1 MSRWKAAFLH
11 FLISLL
17 VMSLVAGFV
26 CWRWYPPGLFGMAKA
41 GTILALLAS
50 VDLVLGPLLTAIV
63 FRTGKPGLK
72 FDLAVIAL
80 VQLLALSYGLNTLWH
95 SRPAY
100 IVAISNRFRM
110 VFANEIEMP
119 SAEKAIPLYRSAPA
133 WGAKVVAAPLPA
145 DPKARAAAILESFSG
160 AEIFFQP
167 SHYVPYPPSGDEP
180 LRHAIPAEKVI
191 ALAPPAQRAAWQAA
205 FRRDLGLKQPAMLP
219 LQSSRGS
226 AAVLLDATDGRIVR
240 YVGLDPWPVM
250 NAFRNEQKAVTAP
263 D

>member
-17 VMSLVAGFV
+17 VMSLVTGFV
-26 CWRWYPPGLFGMAKA
+26 CWRWYPPGLFAMTKA
-41 GTILALLAS
+41 GALLALLAS
-50 VDLVLGPLLTAIV
+50 VDLVLGPLLTAVV

-80 VQLLALSYGLNTLWH
+80 VQVLALSYGLNTLWH

-100 IVAISNRFRM
+100 IVAISDRFRM
-110 VFANEIEMP
+110 VFENEIEIP
-119 SAEKAIPLYRSAPA
+119 SAEKAPALYRYAPV
-133 WGAKVVAAPLPA
+133 WGAKVVAAPLPT

-167 SHYVPYPPSGDEP
+167 SHYVPYPPPGDEP
-180 LRHAIPAEKVI
+180 LRYAVPAEKVI
-191 ALAPPAQRAAWQAA
+191 ALAPPTQRNAWQAA
-205 FRRDLGLKQPAMLP
+205 FGHVSGLKQPAMLP

-226 AAVLLDATDGRIVR
+226 AAVLLDTADGHIAR
-240 YVGLDPWPVM
+240 YVGLDPWPVI
-250 NAFRNEQKAVTAP
+250 NAFRSEQKAAAP
-263 D
+263 